1 VGRTDRDTIVLEPAA
16 QAFSDAA
23 AKGPFSFE
31 IGPEKTRAGLAQ
43 LQSGPVA
50 TPVAELRDVDV
61 LTPEGAVSVRV
72 VRPSDAPATL
82 PVVLYL
88 HAGWIAGDAGT
99 HDRLIRE
106 LADGVQAAIVFPS
119 FTLSPEARFPTA
131 INQIYAVAEWVR
143 DEGAALGLDPSRVA
157 IAGDS
162 AGGTMATVVAMMAK
176 ERGGPSFAH
185 QLLFYPVT
193 DAGFDTPS
201 YEQFAT
207 GFHVPR
213 RHVQWMWDQ
222 YLPDVERRSDP
233 LAAPL
238 RASTDDLAGLPPAT
252 VITAEADVVRDEGE
266 AYAGRLREAG
276 VPVTAVRYLGTI
288 HDFVLLNALQETNAA
303 QAAMTQA
310 IVTLQRALGTAED
323 SRAR

>member
-1 VGRTDRDTIVLEPAA
+1 
-16 QAFSDAA
+16 
-23 AKGPFSFE
+23 
-31 IGPEKTRAGLAQ
+31 LAD
-43 LQSGPVA
+43 LQSGPIA
-50 TPVAELRDVDV
+50 KPAADIRDVEIV
-61 LTPEGAVSVRV
+61 SPEGPVPVRV
-72 VRPSDAPATL
+72 LRPAGAAPTL
-82 PVVLYL
+82 PVIIYL
-88 HAGWIAGDAGT
+88 HAGWIAGGADT

-106 LADGVQAAIVFPS
+106 LAHGVRAAIAFPS

-143 DEGAALGLDPSRVA
+143 DEGPDQGFDPSRVA

-176 ERGGPSFAH
+176 QRAGPTFVH

-193 DAGFDTPS
+193 DAGFATPS

-222 YLPDVERRSDP
+222 YLPDVARRSDA

-238 RASTDDLAGLPPAT
+238 HASTDDLAGLPPAT

-266 AYAGRLREAG
+266 AYAGKLRAAG

-288 HDFVLLNALQETNAA
+288 HDFVLLNALRQTDAA
-303 QAAMTQA
+303 EAAITQA
-310 IVTLQRALGTAED
+310 IVTLQRALGTTDD
-323 SRAR
+323 SRAG